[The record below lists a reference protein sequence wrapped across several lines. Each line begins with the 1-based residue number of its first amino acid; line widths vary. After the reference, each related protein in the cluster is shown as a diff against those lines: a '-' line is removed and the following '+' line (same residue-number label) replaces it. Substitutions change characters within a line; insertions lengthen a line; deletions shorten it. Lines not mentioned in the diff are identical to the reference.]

1 MGLPNLAIVAGSGAL
16 PLQLAEH
23 CQSIGRSYKIIRFNG
38 TQLDWASNHPV
49 ISAEFEKPK
58 SLFSAIRKAGC
69 KQIVFA
75 GAIQRPK
82 LNPLKFDLAFLKF
95 APTLLPALKKGDD
108 TTLRLIA
115 SLFESEGFK
124 IISAHQILDQL
135 MVPKGI
141 LTRIHPS
148 LGSQLDIERGFSI
161 LNIMA
166 EADVGQACIVGQG
179 LCLGIETVQGSDYL
193 ISNVGTAKGNY
204 LEDIKGCNGVFI
216 KAPKV
221 GQDTRLDT
229 PTIGP
234 VTIQSVYDAGLSGIA
249 IKENSVQILEKD
261 ACVKLANN
269 LELFIVSVPDI

>member
-69 KQIVFA
+69 EQIVFA

-95 APTLLPALKKGDD
+95 APTLIPALKKGDD
-108 TTLRLIA
+108 TTLRMIA
-115 SLFESEGFK
+115 SLFESEGFE
-124 IISAHQILDQL
+124 IISAHQILERL
-135 MVPKGI
+135 IISKGI
-141 LTRIHPS
+141 LTIIHPS
-148 LGSQLDIERGFSI
+148 SGSQLDIERGFSI
-161 LNIMA
+161 LKIIA
-166 EADVGQACIVGQG
+166 EADIGQACIVGQG

-193 ISNVGTAKGNY
+193 ISNVGTTKDNY
-204 LEDIKGCNGVFI
+204 LENIKGYNGVFI
-216 KAPKV
+216 KAPKFC
-221 GQDTRLDT
+221 QDTRLDI

-249 IKENSVQILEKD
+249 LKENSVQILERE
-261 ACVKLANN
+261 ACVMLAND
-269 LELFIVSVPDI
+269 LGLFIISVPDK